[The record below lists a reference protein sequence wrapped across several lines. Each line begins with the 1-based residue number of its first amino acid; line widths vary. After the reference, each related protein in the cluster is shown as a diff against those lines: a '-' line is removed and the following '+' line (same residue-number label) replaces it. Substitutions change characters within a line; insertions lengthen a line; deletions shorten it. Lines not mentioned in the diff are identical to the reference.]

1 MSAEKTRVA
10 LVQMRCGPQPD
21 ANLARAID
29 LIERAAGDRAQ
40 IVCLPELFRSQY
52 FCQSENHDN
61 FALAEPIPG
70 PSTEALGKIAR
81 EHEINQHL
89 ISRWCRQHRRYKE
102 RAFSGNGKPH
112 TDEAR
117 LAALERKVGQL
128 TMENDLLKKLLQKLE
143 QEL

>member
-1 MSAEKTRVA
+1 MAVKRRKFSRDFKLQVVREVEGGKT
-10 LVQMRCGPQPD
+10 Q
-21 ANLARAID
+21 
-29 LIERAAGDRAQ
+29 AQ
-40 IVCLPELFRSQY
+40 
-52 FCQSENHDN
+52 
-61 FALAEPIPG
+61 
-70 PSTEALGKIAR
+70 IAR
-81 EHEINQHL
+81 EHEINQQM

-112 TDEAR
+112 TDEAK

>member
-1 MSAEKTRVA
+1 MAVKRRKFSRDFKLQVVREVEAGKT
-10 LVQMRCGPQPD
+10 Q
-21 ANLARAID
+21 
-29 LIERAAGDRAQ
+29 AQ
-40 IVCLPELFRSQY
+40 
-52 FCQSENHDN
+52 
-61 FALAEPIPG
+61 
-70 PSTEALGKIAR
+70 IAR